1 MSATPNESYSQN
13 PAIKDIAN
21 LLILG
26 GRIGFWLQLALAG
39 ISGISLLFAWF
50 GRNFSETSQQGFS
63 AFFALCTIA
72 TLLFGVFLAFRYTRI
87 GKSFLNNNSRPTLS
101 KADLIALL
109 RIAIITSFI
118 GILFSLCGAGFGLVV
133 QIAKAVSQS
142 PGVAIT
148 DPSRIIRAIDVFVVV
163 ANVNAIAAHFIG
175 GAISFWLIDRV
186 HRE

>member
-72 TLLFGVFLAFRYTRI
+72 TLLFGVFLAFLYTRI
-87 GKSFLNNNSRPTLS
+87 GKSFLN
-101 KADLIALL
+101 
-109 RIAIITSFI
+109 
-118 GILFSLCGAGFGLVV
+118 
-133 QIAKAVSQS
+133 
-142 PGVAIT
+142 
-148 DPSRIIRAIDVFVVV
+148 
-163 ANVNAIAAHFIG
+163 
-175 GAISFWLIDRV
+175 
-186 HRE
+186 

>member
-13 PAIKDIAN
+13 PAIRDIAN
-21 LLILG
+21 SLILG

-39 ISGISLLFAWF
+39 ISGISLLYAGF
-50 GRNFSETSQQGFS
+50 GRNFSETNQYGFS
-63 AFFALCTIA
+63 VFFAFCGIA
-72 TLLFGVFLAFRYTRI
+72 TLLFGVFIAFRYTRI

-109 RIAIITSFI
+109 RMAIITSFI
-118 GILFSLCGAGFGLVV
+118 GILFSLCGAGFGLAV
-133 QIAKAVSQS
+133 QIAKAVSQP

-148 DPSRIIRAIDVFVVV
+148 DPSRIIRAIDVFIVA

-175 GAISFWLIDRV
+175 GIISLWLIERT
-186 HRE
+186 HR